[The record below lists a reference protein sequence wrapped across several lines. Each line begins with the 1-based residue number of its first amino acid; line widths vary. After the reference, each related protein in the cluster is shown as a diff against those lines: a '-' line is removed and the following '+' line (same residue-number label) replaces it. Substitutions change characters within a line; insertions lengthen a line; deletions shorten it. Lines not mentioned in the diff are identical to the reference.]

1 MQLFRDHPRVVAK
14 IKSVLIDEVGRS
26 DFHFLARFGSRGSRT
41 AIQFQDTNSVQYDIV
56 KYIAA
61 ASNSLTIVGDPD
73 QSSESARSNFGRRL
87 ADILPSAVYG
97 WRNAEIENLEKMLK
111 GKLLT

>member
-1 MQLFRDHPRVVAK
+1 MLELMRV
-14 IKSVLIDEVGRS
+14 SNR
-26 DFHFLARFGSRGSRT
+26 

-73 QSSESARSNFGRRL
+73 QSSESAWVDFRST
-87 ADILPSAVYG
+87 SY
-97 WRNAEIENLEKMLK
+97 
-111 GKLLT
+111 